1 MCACPTGETA
11 LREVAC
17 HPGAAG
23 IVALDDDGNV
33 ILVRQHR
40 IAVGRLT
47 LEIPAGKLDGA
58 DEDPFVCAQRELSE
72 ETGLTADHW
81 RKLTVLE
88 TTPGFCNERIHLY
101 LATGLHAGKTHP
113 DEDEFVCTL
122 RMPLSDAV
130 QKVMDGTFRDGQDR
144 AGAPD
149 GTAAA
154 VRPLQTIN
162 VRNAR
167 SVPSTLIVTNIS
179 SKCNRVDGFLR
190 VFSENFADGGAL
202 WLEKSSV
209 IPCMFSFCC

>member
-1 MCACPTGETA
+1 MIDDKQLTEEYLDGKVVFPGKIIRVEHWHVRLPNGETA

-47 LEIPAGKLDGA
+47 LEIPAGKLDGV

-122 RMPLSDAV
+122 RIPLSDAV
-130 QKVMDGTFRDGQDR
+130 QKVMDGTFRDGKTALALLMVQQLLS
-144 AGAPD
+144 APYK
-149 GTAAA
+149 
-154 VRPLQTIN
+154 Q
-162 VRNAR
+162 
-167 SVPSTLIVTNIS
+167 
-179 SKCNRVDGFLR
+179 
-190 VFSENFADGGAL
+190 
-202 WLEKSSV
+202 
-209 IPCMFSFCC
+209 

>member
-1 MCACPTGETA
+1 MAKIILLFEEDIDHDGRQQLTEEYLDGKVVLPGKIIRVEHWHVRLPNGETA

-47 LEIPAGKLDGA
+47 LEIPAGKLDGV
-58 DEDPFVCAQRELSE
+58 DEDPFVCAHRELSE

-130 QKVMDGTFRDGQDR
+130 QKVMDGTFRDGKTALALLMVQQLLS
-144 AGAPD
+144 APCK
-149 GTAAA
+149 
-154 VRPLQTIN
+154 Q
-162 VRNAR
+162 
-167 SVPSTLIVTNIS
+167 
-179 SKCNRVDGFLR
+179 
-190 VFSENFADGGAL
+190 
-202 WLEKSSV
+202 
-209 IPCMFSFCC
+209 